1 MYKKFLEPTQTNINT
16 NSSKTSENWTKES
29 FCDYLKHVIARINPK
44 LANHIN
50 DTSKSIFDIGF
61 DSLHA
66 VQLRNELCS
75 YFPSIPMNF
84 VYEHSSIDSMVKELI
99 TKTDQ
104 INNDPKHYKLTE
116 SLIDKYANLM
126 SKDVFMNQ
134 SNEKKS
140 SDRVVLVTG
149 ANGSLGSWIILN
161 LLKDKSVKKV
171 YCLYRGENKNRIIKE
186 YEQRHQPTDIFY
198 ENESRIVLLNNMNL
212 SDEQLGQDINI
223 YNELCRELTD
233 IVHSAYRMDVSVI
246 DGF

>member
-29 FCDYLKHVIARINPK
+29 FCDYLKHVITRINPK

-66 VQLRNELCS
+66 VQLRNELHS

-116 SLIDKYANLM
+116 SLIDKYANRM

-198 ENESRIVLLNNMNL
+198 ENASRIVLLNNMNL
-212 SDEQLGQDINI
+212 SDEQLGQDINT